1 MPHTTKN
8 MVLVVEPDADIRQL
22 LYDRLEQGGY
32 EVVEAATGEARLAI
46 ASTVD
51 LSGIV
56 LEIIL
61 PGLPGLGVLDQLHRM
76 DATVPIVM
84 TSTGQ
89 TFRRRALDRGAH
101 AYFTKPLDLPLLM
114 IAIRRMF
121 AHSFMRTGNGT
132 RFPQPANGNVL
143 NVCSIDSLTRGG

>member
-32 EVVEAATGEARLAI
+32 EVVEADTGEARLAI
-46 ASTVD
+46 ASTVN

-76 DATVPIVM
+76 DATLPIVM

-101 AYFTKPLDLPLLM
+101 AYFTKHLDLPLLM
-114 IAIRRMF
+114 SAIRPMF
-121 AHSFMRTGNGT
+121 AHPFMRTGNGT